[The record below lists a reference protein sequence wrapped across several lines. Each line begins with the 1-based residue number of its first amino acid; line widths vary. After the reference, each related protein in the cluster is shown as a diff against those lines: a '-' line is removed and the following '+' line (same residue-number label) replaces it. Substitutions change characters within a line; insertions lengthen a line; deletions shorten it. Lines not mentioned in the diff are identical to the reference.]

1 MLTFIPDEII
11 HQASIHKY
19 MYGIAHAQTQV
30 DAHEQST
37 CEWELTAFE

>member
-19 MYGIAHAQTQV
+19 MYGTAQTQV
-30 DAHEQST
+30 DAREQST
-37 CEWELTAFE
+37 